1 MGELER
7 LKKSFADLQVKS
19 AKQRNE
25 IAQLTQHVEKATQL
39 VEEMLTDKRKLLSDL
54 KRIRGEK

>member
-7 LKKSFADLQVKS
+7 LKKSFADLQAKS

-25 IAQLTQHVEKATQL
+25 VARLTQK
-39 VEEMLTDKRKLLSDL
+39 VEELMEDKRKLLSDL
-54 KRIRGEK
+54 KWLRGEK